1 MIDNKHNYKLSQTD
15 RRDIAISYYLDRSKN
30 NIDNLTKK
38 YGISRTYIYQLVKQ
52 DKTKELVRKSIIED
66 NQNFTK
72 KLNNLIDKTLEKL
85 SNKVENDDFKK
96 SNYRD
101 LAIMLGT
108 LYDKSR
114 LESNLSTENKA
125 VEINIKI
132 EH

>member
-1 MIDNKHNYKLSQTD
+1 MNTDKHNYKLTEND
-15 RRDIAISYYLDRSKN
+15 KKEIAISYYLDRSKN
-30 NIDNLTKK
+30 NIEHLTKK
-38 YGISRTYIYQLVKQ
+38 YNISRQYIYQLVKQ
-52 DKTKELVRKSIIED
+52 EKTKELVKKSIIDD

-72 KLNNLIDKTLEKL
+72 KLNNLIDKSLDKL
-85 SNKVENDDFKK
+85 SKKVEEDDFKRA
-96 SNYRD
+96 NYKD

-132 EH
+132 EK